1 MNSLALRLFL
11 SASVWIIFTLFSG
24 GLLLS
29 NVFRESTQNA
39 FEDKLNFFME
49 TLIGAS
55 RVDSTSSITVVSE
68 LGDPRFYRPYSG
80 WYWQINEKSKTLVRS
95 RSMWDQVFTL
105 DKRLIG
111 GRAKFIDEALRQT
124 QQNKAEVSSQNLVVI
139 QREISFPGMST
150 PITFTV
156 SGNTNEFEKNISRY
170 NNILFSSLVLLGLG
184 LFVSVFLQVK
194 YGLLPLEK
202 IKNSLFKIRNGD
214 ATKLEDIYPKE
225 VSPLAKE
232 INTLLDHNEKIISR
246 AKMNVG
252 NLAHALKTPVAVI
265 KNHITEKKND
275 DVIDSQMI
283 VIENYINK
291 YLQKARAS
299 AMSKLKK
306 TKIDIINVIKKMR
319 QIFKKIN
326 PDLKIIFKSNNEKF
340 LIAGSEDDID
350 EIIGNVMEN
359 ACKWTKTKV
368 IIEIFKISKDQI
380 KLCISDDGPGL
391 PEKKMK
397 EVFDR
402 GFRLDEQ
409 TQGTGLGLNIVKDSV
424 ENLSGSV
431 WLEKSKFGGLKVNII
446 FIQAQ

>member
-29 NVFRESTQNA
+29 NVFRESTQKA

-124 QQNKAEVSSQNLVVI
+124 TQNNPGVSSQNLVVI

-150 PITFTV
+150 PITFMV
-156 SGNTNEFEKNISRY
+156 SGNTNEFEKNILRY
-170 NNILFSSLVLLGLG
+170 NNILVSSLVLLGLG

-214 ATKLEDIYPKE
+214 ATKLEDIYPTE

-265 KNHITEKKND
+265 KNHITAKKND

-299 AMSKLKK
+299 ATSKLKK
-306 TKIDIINVIKKMR
+306 TKIDITNVIKKMR

-326 PDLKIIFKSNNEKF
+326 PELKIIFKSNNEKF

-359 ACKWTKTKV
+359 ACKWTKTQV

-409 TQGTGLGLNIVKDSV
+409 TQGTGLGLNIVKDAV
-424 ENLSGSV
+424 KNFSGSV

-446 FIQAQ
+446 FILAQ

>member
-29 NVFRESTQNA
+29 NVFRESTQKA

-68 LGDPRFYRPYSG
+68 LGDPRFFRPYSG

-111 GRAKFIDEALRQT
+111 GRAKFIDETLRQSA
-124 QQNKAEVSSQNLVVI
+124 QNNPGVSSQNLVVI

-150 PITFTV
+150 PITFMV

-170 NNILFSSLVLLGLG
+170 NNILVSSLVLLGLG

-194 YGLLPLEK
+194 FGLLPLEK

-214 ATKLEDIYPKE
+214 ATKLEDIYPTE

-265 KNHITEKKND
+265 KNHITAKKND

-299 AMSKLKK
+299 ATSKLKK
-306 TKIDIINVIKKMR
+306 TKIDITEVIMKMR

-326 PDLKIIFKSNNEKF
+326 PELKIIFKSNNEKF
-340 LIAGSEDDID
+340 LIAGSEDDMD

-359 ACKWTKTKV
+359 ACKWTKTQV

-409 TQGTGLGLNIVKDSV
+409 TQGTGLGLNIVKDAV
-424 ENLSGSV
+424 KNLAGSV

-446 FIQAQ
+446 FILAQ

>member
-29 NVFRESTQNA
+29 NVFRESTQKA

-68 LGDPRFYRPYSG
+68 LGDPRFFRPYSG

-124 QQNKAEVSSQNLVVI
+124 AQNDTGVSSQNLVVI

-150 PITFTV
+150 PITFMV

-170 NNILFSSLVLLGLG
+170 NNILVSSLVLLGLG

-194 YGLLPLEK
+194 FGLLPLEK

-214 ATKLEDIYPKE
+214 ATKLEDIYPTE

-265 KNHITEKKND
+265 KNHITVKKND

-299 AMSKLKK
+299 ATSKLKK
-306 TKIDIINVIKKMR
+306 TKIDITEVIMKMR

-326 PDLKIIFKSNNEKF
+326 PELKIIFKSNNEKF
-340 LIAGSEDDID
+340 LIAGSEDDMD

-359 ACKWTKTKV
+359 ACKWTKTQV

>member
-29 NVFRESTQNA
+29 NVFRESTQKA

-68 LGDPRFYRPYSG
+68 LGDPRFFRPYSG

-124 QQNKAEVSSQNLVVI
+124 TQNNPGVSSQNLVVI

-150 PITFTV
+150 PITFMV
-156 SGNTNEFEKNISRY
+156 SGNTNEFEKNILRY
-170 NNILFSSLVLLGLG
+170 NNILVSSLVLLGLG

-214 ATKLEDIYPKE
+214 ATKLEDIYPTE

-265 KNHITEKKND
+265 KNHITAKKND

-299 AMSKLKK
+299 ATSKLKK
-306 TKIDIINVIKKMR
+306 TKIDITEVIKKMR

-326 PDLKIIFKSNNEKF
+326 PELKIIFKSNNEKF

-359 ACKWTKTKV
+359 ACKWTKTQV

-409 TQGTGLGLNIVKDSV
+409 TQGTGLGLNIVKDAV
-424 ENLSGSV
+424 KNFSGSV

-446 FIQAQ
+446 FIVAQ

>member
-29 NVFRESTQNA
+29 NVFRESTQKA

-111 GRAKFIDEALRQT
+111 GRAKFIDETLRQSA
-124 QQNKAEVSSQNLVVI
+124 QNNPGVSSQNLVVI

-150 PITFTV
+150 PITFMV

-170 NNILFSSLVLLGLG
+170 NNILVSSLVLLGLG

-194 YGLLPLEK
+194 FGLLPLEK

-214 ATKLEDIYPKE
+214 ATKLEDIYPTE

-265 KNHITEKKND
+265 KNHITAKKND

-299 AMSKLKK
+299 ATSKLKK
-306 TKIDIINVIKKMR
+306 TKIDITEVIKKMR

-326 PDLKIIFKSNNEKF
+326 PELKIIFKSNNEKF

-359 ACKWTKTKV
+359 ACKWTKTQV

-409 TQGTGLGLNIVKDSV
+409 TQGTGLGLNIVKDAV
-424 ENLSGSV
+424 KNLAGSV

-446 FIQAQ
+446 FILAQ

>member
-29 NVFRESTQNA
+29 NVFRESTQKA

-68 LGDPRFYRPYSG
+68 LGDPRFFRPYSG

-124 QQNKAEVSSQNLVVI
+124 TQNNPGVSSQNLVVI

-150 PITFTV
+150 PITFMV
-156 SGNTNEFEKNISRY
+156 SGNTNEFEKNILRY
-170 NNILFSSLVLLGLG
+170 NNILVSSLVLLGLG

-214 ATKLEDIYPKE
+214 ATKLEDIYPTE

-265 KNHITEKKND
+265 KNHITAKKND

-299 AMSKLKK
+299 ATSKLKK
-306 TKIDIINVIKKMR
+306 TKIDITEVIKKMR

-326 PDLKIIFKSNNEKF
+326 PELKIIFKSNNEKF
-340 LIAGSEDDID
+340 LIAGSEDDMD

-359 ACKWTKTKV
+359 ACKWTKTQV

-409 TQGTGLGLNIVKDSV
+409 TQGTGLGLNIVKDAV
-424 ENLSGSV
+424 KNLAGSV

-446 FIQAQ
+446 FILAQ

>member
-29 NVFRESTQNA
+29 NVFRESTQKA

-68 LGDPRFYRPYSG
+68 LGDPRFFRPYSG

-124 QQNKAEVSSQNLVVI
+124 TQNNPGVSSQNLVVI

-150 PITFTV
+150 PITFMV

-170 NNILFSSLVLLGLG
+170 NNILVSSLVLLGLG

-194 YGLLPLEK
+194 FGLLPLEK

-214 ATKLEDIYPKE
+214 ATKLEDIYPTE

-265 KNHITEKKND
+265 KNHITAKKND

-299 AMSKLKK
+299 ATSKLKK
-306 TKIDIINVIKKMR
+306 TKIDITEVIKKMR

-326 PDLKIIFKSNNEKF
+326 PELKIIFKSNNEKF

-359 ACKWTKTKV
+359 ACKWTKTQV
-368 IIEIFKISKDQI
+368 IIEIFKTSKDQI

-391 PEKKMK
+391 PEKKN
-397 EVFDR
+397 ERSF
-402 GFRLDEQ
+402 
-409 TQGTGLGLNIVKDSV
+409 
-424 ENLSGSV
+424 
-431 WLEKSKFGGLKVNII
+431 
-446 FIQAQ
+446 

>member
-29 NVFRESTQNA
+29 NVFRESTQKA

-68 LGDPRFYRPYSG
+68 LGDPRFFRPYSG

-111 GRAKFIDEALRQT
+111 GRAKFIDETLRQSA
-124 QQNKAEVSSQNLVVI
+124 QNNPGVSSQNLVVI

-150 PITFTV
+150 PITFMV

-170 NNILFSSLVLLGLG
+170 NNILVSSLVLLGLG

-194 YGLLPLEK
+194 FGLLPLEK

-214 ATKLEDIYPKE
+214 ATKLEDIYPTE

-265 KNHITEKKND
+265 KNHITAKKND

-299 AMSKLKK
+299 ATSKLKK
-306 TKIDIINVIKKMR
+306 TKIDITEVIKKMR

-326 PDLKIIFKSNNEKF
+326 PELKIIFKSNNEKF

-359 ACKWTKTKV
+359 ACKWTKTQV

-409 TQGTGLGLNIVKDSV
+409 TQGTGLGLNIVKDAV
-424 ENLSGSV
+424 KNFSGSV

-446 FIQAQ
+446 FILAQ

>member
-29 NVFRESTQNA
+29 NVFRESTQKA

-68 LGDPRFYRPYSG
+68 LGDPRFFRPYSG

-111 GRAKFIDEALRQT
+111 GRAKFIDETLRQSA
-124 QQNKAEVSSQNLVVI
+124 QNNPGVSSQNLVVI

-150 PITFTV
+150 PITFMV

-170 NNILFSSLVLLGLG
+170 NNILVSSLVLLGLG

-194 YGLLPLEK
+194 FGLLPLEK

-214 ATKLEDIYPKE
+214 ATKLEDIYPTE

-265 KNHITEKKND
+265 KNHITVKKND

-299 AMSKLKK
+299 ATSKLKK
-306 TKIDIINVIKKMR
+306 TKIDITEVIKKMR

-326 PDLKIIFKSNNEKF
+326 PELKIIFKSNNEKF
-340 LIAGSEDDID
+340 LIAGSEDDMD

-359 ACKWTKTKV
+359 ACKWTKTQV

-409 TQGTGLGLNIVKDSV
+409 TQGTGLGLNIVKDAV
-424 ENLSGSV
+424 KNLAGSV

-446 FIQAQ
+446 FILAQ